1 MKTVFMS
8 PSPTNILKHND
19 TTRRTVVVQWLETE
33 MDSEVAGH
41 GVE

>member
-19 TTRRTVVVQWLETE
+19 TARRPIVVQWLETE
-33 MDSEVAGH
+33 MDGEVARH